1 MRKATVGGD
10 AGGGHRPVCP
20 QGSQILSSDKA
31 PRADVRKEMA
41 IAATEPDYS
50 AEQVGWRF
58 ALGTV
63 ILVGA
68 YVAWPMIPVVMATD
82 LDPGF
87 KAGLSGLLGATPFLS
102 KFVAIAVMGR
112 PAYYFLKR
120 RVYMRLRRRF
130 AGTPAE

>member
-1 MRKATVGGD
+1 MLAKD
-10 AGGGHRPVCP
+10 P
-20 QGSQILSSDKA
+20 
-31 PRADVRKEMA
+31 A
-41 IAATEPDYS
+41 IAATEPEFN

-58 ALGTV
+58 TIGAV

-68 YVAWPMIPVVMATD
+68 YVAWPLIPVVMATD
-82 LDPGF
+82 LEPGI

-102 KFVAIAVMGR
+102 KFVAMAVMGR

-120 RVYMRLRRRF
+120 TVYARLRRRF

>member
-1 MRKATVGGD
+1 MGAPAGFPLKDPKRKA
-10 AGGGHRPVCP
+10 C
-20 QGSQILSSDKA
+20 GSPARTLA
-31 PRADVRKEMA
+31 KETA
-41 IAATEPDYS
+41 IAATEPEFS

-68 YVAWPMIPVVMATD
+68 YVAWPMIPLVMAAD

-87 KAGLSGLLGATPFLS
+87 KAGLSGILGATPFLS

-120 RVYMRLRRRF
+120 TVYARLRRRF

>member
-1 MRKATVGGD
+1 MSARPEI
-10 AGGGHRPVCP
+10 GHCPVCTKDP
-20 QGSQILSSDKA
+20 KSKPDGSPTLTLA
-31 PRADVRKEMA
+31 KETA
-41 IAATEPDYS
+41 IAATEPEYS

-58 ALGTV
+58 ALGTL

-68 YVAWPMIPVVMATD
+68 YIAWPMIPLVMAAD

-87 KAGLSGLLGATPFLS
+87 KAGLSGVLGATPFLS

-120 RVYMRLRRRF
+120 TVYTRLRRRF

>member
-1 MRKATVGGD
+1 MT
-10 AGGGHRPVCP
+10 GGGARPVCR
-20 QGSQILSSDKA
+20 QGPKSKPDGSPA
-31 PRADVRKEMA
+31 RTRVKETA
-41 IAATEPDYS
+41 IAATEPEYS

-63 ILVGA
+63 ILIGA
-68 YVAWPMIPVVMATD
+68 YIAWPMIPVVMATD

-87 KAGLSGLLGATPFLS
+87 KAGLSGILGATPFLS

-120 RVYMRLRRRF
+120 TVYARLRRRF

>member
-1 MRKATVGGD
+1 MKGA
-10 AGGGHRPVCP
+10 A
-20 QGSQILSSDKA
+20 LMFA
-31 PRADVRKEMA
+31 KETA
-41 IAATEPDYS
+41 IAATEPEFT

-58 ALGTV
+58 TLGAV
-63 ILVGA
+63 VLVGA
-68 YVAWPMIPVVMATD
+68 YIAWPLIPVVMATD

-102 KFVAIAVMGR
+102 KFVAMAVMGR

-120 RVYMRLRRRF
+120 TVYARLRRRF

>member
-1 MRKATVGGD
+1 MLMD
-10 AGGGHRPVCP
+10 APA
-20 QGSQILSSDKA
+20 LA
-31 PRADVRKEMA
+31 KETA
-41 IAATEPDYS
+41 IAATEPKYS

-58 ALGTV
+58 ALGSV

-68 YVAWPMIPVVMATD
+68 YIAWPMIPLVMAAD
-82 LDPGF
+82 LDPGV

-102 KFVAIAVMGR
+102 KFIAIAVMGR

-120 RVYMRLRRRF
+120 TVYARLRRRF

>member
-1 MRKATVGGD
+1 MLA
-10 AGGGHRPVCP
+10 
-20 QGSQILSSDKA
+20 
-31 PRADVRKEMA
+31 KETA
-41 IAATEPDYS
+41 VAATEPEFT

-58 ALGTV
+58 TIGAT

-68 YVAWPMIPVVMATD
+68 YVAWPLIPVVMATD

-120 RVYMRLRRRF
+120 TVYARLRRRF